1 MVQEKKSFSD
11 YLRLWF
17 KFVTDPLAAF
27 FNRLGMHPNTMT
39 ILGVAGTTL
48 GAIMIA
54 QGNMLWG
61 GLFILIS
68 VPFDALDG
76 TMARLRGEANEWGA
90 FVDSVADRYSELITY
105 GGLLY
110 FYLGKGNDLACI
122 LVFISAAGSV
132 LVSYIKARGESLG
145 LYAKGGLLTRV
156 ERYIVLAPALVF
168 NQPIIALWIL
178 AILTNITAFQ
188 RIYNVRR
195 DAYQKKII
203 SINGEKNA

>member
-1 MVQEKKSFSD
+1 MNEERKSFSD
-11 YLRLWF
+11 LLRIWF
-17 KFVTDPLAAF
+17 KWVTDPLGAF
-27 FNRLGMHPNTMT
+27 FNKLGIRPNTMT
-39 ILGVAGTTL
+39 ILGVLGTSL
-48 GAIMIA
+48 GALMIA
-54 QGNMLWG
+54 QGKMMWG

-105 GGLLY
+105 AGLLY
-110 FYLGKGNDLACI
+110 YFLYTNSNNIACI

-132 LVSYIKARGESLG
+132 LVSYVKARAESLD

-168 NQPIIALWIL
+168 NQPLIALWIL
-178 AILTNITAFQ
+178 AVLTNVTAIQ
-188 RIYNVRR
+188 RIYIVRK
-195 DAYQKKII
+195 DAHRKHFIN
-203 SINGEKNA
+203 NGEKND